1 MIEITVTNPDGLT
14 VCPVL
19 VERPEFDEYMDKP
32 RRLVAKIEK
41 GSGLDPRGTVRVD
54 RRGKIILLGHIKQLD
69 QSHQEYDRLI
79 LDSAEALLE
88 ERISQFYRYPAGT
101 SQNAMLASEMGGSVV
116 GLLAMANG
124 LIPRGAWKPLSGA
137 WYWIEGGGSS
147 GRLGPITTLY
157 QDHRP
162 LTKVIDWPASPAGSF
177 YQDAS
182 NLAIRCFDDRSP
194 DYHLII
200 APNFKDTLVR
210 LGTISTGTTT
220 FAVCYEVGANAIFPS
235 IKALVLAGGLEWT
248 IRYEKD
254 GHAYLDAL
262 GSVGKGT
269 SSEPVAAY
277 IEGKNAEVTINQMDG
292 LGKLQAL
299 LGQGAGSGMTQQCSA
314 AIDLATQGVWREG
327 VYRSGGLFGSM
338 LDGATEK
345 VFADCQDPTIYRVR
359 AMDQDW
365 SQAVGNYVAV
375 HRIGHQPIYKRI
387 KHVQQRSA
395 GDMILE
401 VGQRLRTLS
410 ELLRAGEEVQN
421 ILSSFYG
428 SHTKNAWS
436 WSLPETNIDSYESI
450 SHQFLLASTDDS
462 IKPSGDKTIGSGEI
476 DPNFPFM
483 VLLNLKIGWYTSSIL
498 STRTPTTS
506 HSSVGSHG
514 GYGGGQTSSNPMTA
528 HSVPQHTDLASGA
541 QYGVVSGLSS
551 MSYAGGHGHSV
562 SLSTTSTTTWSGG
575 SPPHTH
581 GYSLAYS
588 GSASTVSTHNH
599 SQSYNQVWVSP
610 TSHTHV
616 MPGHYTD
623 EAAAQSH
630 TEQLKS
636 ANTRAGSSAHPEAD
650 AILEGLKKKYG
661 TGNSVHYLTLDILV
675 NGIRVPG
682 APFSGDGGTGLY
694 IGDSLDNIDISGLV
708 TVGVQ
713 NSISITLTE
722 FGGPGPVRCSVSG
735 NINVNAVIS
744 AF

>member
-19 VERPEFDEYMDKP
+19 IERPEFDEYLDKP

-41 GSGLDPRGTVRVD
+41 GSGLDAQGTVRVD
-54 RRGKIILLGHIKQLD
+54 MRGKIILLGHIKQFD
-69 QSHQEYDRLI
+69 QSRQEYDRLV
-79 LDSAEALLE
+79 LDSAEALLA
-88 ERISQFYRYPAGT
+88 ERIGQFYRYPAGT
-101 SQNAMLASEMGGSVV
+101 MLNSMLASEMGGSVV

-147 GRLGPITTLY
+147 GRFGPITTLY

-220 FAVCYEVGANAIFPS
+220 FAVCYEVGANVIFPS

-262 GSVGKGT
+262 VSVGKGT

-314 AIDLATQGVWREG
+314 ALDLTTQGVWREG

-338 LDGATEK
+338 LEAATEK
-345 VFADCQDPTIYRVR
+345 VFSDCQDPTIYRIR

-375 HRIGHQPIYKRI
+375 HRAGHQPLYKRI
-387 KHVQQRSA
+387 KHVQQRPA

-401 VGQRLRTLS
+401 VGQRLRTLA

-436 WSLPETNIDSYESI
+436 WSIPETNIDSYESI

-462 IKPSGDKTIGSGEI
+462 IKPSDDKTIGSGEI

-498 STRTPTTS
+498 SSRTPTTS
-506 HSSVGSHG
+506 HSNVGSHG

-528 HSVPQHTDLASGA
+528 HSVPQQT
-541 QYGVVSGLSS
+541 GV
-551 MSYAGGHGHSV
+551 AGSPSTTVGTGVYTSLGGSHGHSV
-562 SLSTTSTTTWSGG
+562 STTTTNTWGGG
-575 SPPHTH
+575 SPSHTH
-581 GYSLAYS
+581 GYSLAYAVS
-588 GSASTVSTHNH
+588 SHGGHQHSIGYASTVAVASNT
-599 SQSYNQVWVSP
+599 
-610 TSHTHV
+610 HTHI
-616 MPGHYTD
+616 MPGHYTN
-623 EAAAQSH
+623 EAGAQSH
-630 TEQLKS
+630 TEQVKS
-636 ANTRAGSSAHPEAD
+636 ANARAGSSAHPEAD

-682 APFSGDGGTGLY
+682 APFSGEGGAGLY
-694 IGDSLDNIDISGLV
+694 VGDSLDNIDISSLV
-708 TVGVQ
+708 TVGVR
-713 NSISITLTE
+713 NTIEIILTE